1 MGKNLSRKQGFRID
15 QQMGILLITGVADK
29 STPIG

>member
-1 MGKNLSRKQGFRID
+1 MGRNLSRKQGFRID
-15 QQMGILLITGVADK
+15 QGMGILLITGVADK